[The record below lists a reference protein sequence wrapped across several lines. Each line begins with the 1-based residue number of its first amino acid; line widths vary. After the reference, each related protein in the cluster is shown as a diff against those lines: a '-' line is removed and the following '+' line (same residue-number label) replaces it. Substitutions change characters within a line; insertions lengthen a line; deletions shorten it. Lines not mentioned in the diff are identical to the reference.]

1 MRDLLLALDYCHREC
16 KIIHT
21 DVKSSNIIMQ
31 LNFEVTPSDFNPK
44 DHETFEFNDKENGS
58 CVITKAA
65 PLGNFPDGDRLDLE
79 WWRKNGRFKLMD
91 FGVACFSDKV
101 HEYPSDIS
109 AAALRAP
116 EAFIQ
121 ADWDSSVDIWS
132 TGLTLFHLLTAHPLY
147 PDGLDEKLL
156 YPLWMYLVFGKFPLP
171 LLEQSRIGGAW
182 FSRETGLPHE
192 EYMSG
197 LPNDVLAIDELLI
210 RLLELYGRP
219 PPSQELLTFMSRMLV

>member
-31 LNFEVTPSDFNPK
+31 LNFEVTP
-44 DHETFEFNDKENGS
+44 TMRREFKVKENGS

-91 FGVACFSDKV
+91 FGVA
-101 HEYPSDIS
+101 
-109 AAALRAP
+109 
-116 EAFIQ
+116 FIQ

-147 PDGLDEKLL
+147 PDGLDENCCILCGCIW
-156 YPLWMYLVFGKFPLP
+156 YS
-171 LLEQSRIGGAW
+171 SRIGGAW

-192 EYMSG
+192 KYMSG

-210 RLLELYGRP
+210 RLLDLYGRP
-219 PPSQELLTFMSRMLV
+219 PPSQELLTFMSRMLEGATNVRSSKPYIPDEEFSYV